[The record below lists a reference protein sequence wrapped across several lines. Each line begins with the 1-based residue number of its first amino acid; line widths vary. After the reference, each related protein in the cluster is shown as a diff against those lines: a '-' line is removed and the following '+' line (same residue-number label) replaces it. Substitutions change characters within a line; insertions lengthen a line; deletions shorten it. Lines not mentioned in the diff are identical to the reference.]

1 MAALCNMQD
10 LSSPGIEPVS
20 PVVEAW
26 NLSSWTTTEVP
37 SRHFSQGICQC
48 LQPISW
54 AQAGILGKASF
65 LFSSLYLLV
74 QVSSSLKPCSL
85 LLDPCSLPGPPVVSL
100 QSAPKS
106 PDGISQANILL
117 SGLFAFKRPAARGQ
131 CLTQSDEFLV
141 RGFKATVLEMFQDG
155 GWFSLAPLIHSNH
168 LFSLAFFIHLFDQLV
183 EKFQGPGQGLCL
195 VIAIEK

>member
-37 SRHFSQGICQC
+37 SRHFSQGICQH

-74 QVSSSLKPCSL
+74 QVSSSLKSC
-85 LLDPCSLPGPPVVSL
+85 SL

-106 PDGISQANILL
+106 PNGISQANILL
-117 SGLFAFKRPAARGQ
+117 SGLFAFKRPAGRGQ

-168 LFSLAFFIHLFDQLV
+168 LFSLALFIHLFDQLV